1 MGFMRAEQVFHFGES
16 KTPSLLFPFKNLMNP
31 KTTFVVCVRALGLD
45 LNQGALVTSSDL
57 AHLRSEIFY

>member
-45 LNQGALVTSSDL
+45 LNQRCAGDI
-57 AHLRSEIFY
+57 LRSGTSKV